1 MERVPMVVMK
11 MKRRKM
17 LRNKKCS
24 TSIWRIETN
33 PSLIPYNFDSL
44 NKRLVGSD
52 TLIHLSR
59 S

>member
-24 TSIWRIETN
+24 TSILENRIE
-33 PSLIPYNFDSL
+33 S
-44 NKRLVGSD
+44 KSD
-52 TLIHLSR
+52 TVQF
-59 S
+59 